1 VKGPRLLIVCHY
13 FEPSSETGAIRSTRL
28 ARFLLHKGLRPGV
41 VTAGPEFYGER
52 VRLDGGVRREVDVF
66 EVPRAALLRRAPA
79 NGPAAAALRNA
90 ALMRGYVLAVE
101 RAVRTSAPFDLLYL
115 CGHPFWYFPLARHF
129 RLRHGLRYVLDFA
142 DVFYMGR
149 TRYRMG
155 QRSGLRQAFDRVAE
169 AWAVQGASLVV
180 HTTDLQTRMYRER
193 YETKPARDFVT
204 VRWGY
209 DAEAL
214 AGLDVPPRAQD
225 DVFRIAIFGKFASY
239 CAEDARKLALAVAR
253 LHVGRR
259 MQVVHL
265 GAPEPELE
273 AALRREGLLA
283 CFRSA
288 GMQPYAAGM
297 RKLASADCLVLNAI
311 SDVSLPAKVYDYIA
325 LNRPIVAFAA
335 PESALG
341 QLLARFSGAF
351 LAATAEQALDAF
363 MRITDRRITEL
374 QAGLDTAEFS
384 QQYQFE
390 RLLQAVISLLADR
403 RPGHD

>member
-1 VKGPRLLIVCHY
+1 MKGPRLLIVCHY

-41 VTAGPEFYGER
+41 VTAASEFYGAR
-52 VRLDGGVRREVDVF
+52 VHLDGAVRREVDVF
-66 EVPRAALLRRAPA
+66 EVPRGALLRRTPVG
-79 NGPAAAALRNA
+79 GPAAAALRNA
-90 ALMRGYVLAVE
+90 ALVRAYAAAIE
-101 RAVRTSAPFDLLYL
+101 RAVRTSDPFDLLYL

-155 QRSGLRQAFDRVAE
+155 QRSGLRQAFDRAAE

-214 AGLDVPPRAQD
+214 AGLDVPPKPRD

-239 CAEDARKLALAVAR
+239 CAEDSRQLARAVAR

-259 MQVVHL
+259 VQVVHL

-273 AALRREGLLA
+273 AAFRREGLLA
-283 CFRSA
+283 CFQSA

-297 RKLASADCLVLNAI
+297 RELPSADCLVLNAI

-341 QLLARFSGAF
+341 QLLGRFSGAF

-363 MRITDRRITEL
+363 TRIADRRLAEL

-390 RLLQAVISLLADR
+390 KLLRALRSLVPERSPWD
-403 RPGHD
+403 D